1 MCNWNLRSRETENG
15 TEEIS
20 DETTAENS
28 SKIPK
33 GNEPQIGE
41 AQGTP
46 SRITIHFHQAKN
58 HMPGHIIFQ
67 VLKINDK
74 EKISKALR
82 EKKDPFH
89 TGTENCN

>member
-1 MCNWNLRSRETENG
+1 MCNWNLRNRETENG

-28 SKIPK
+28 SKITK

-46 SRITIHFHQAKN
+46 SRISIHFHQAKN
-58 HMPGHIIFQ
+58 HMPGRIIFQ

-89 TGTENCN
+89 KGTENCN

>member
-15 TEEIS
+15 AEEIS

-28 SKIPK
+28 SKITK
-33 GNEPQIGE
+33 GNEPQITE

-46 SRITIHFHQAKN
+46 SRISIHFHQAEN
-58 HMPGHIIFQ
+58 HMPGGIIFQ
-67 VLKINDK
+67 VLKINHK
-74 EKISKALR
+74 EKILKALR

-89 TGTENCN
+89 KGTENYN